1 MEKVKATIKTTIN
14 GKEDIQSFE
23 GTDAEV
29 QAKIDAAVI
38 ISVNK
43 KMPCNLQAFFILYF
57 YLILLP
63 FLRRSRSFG
72 GEDKTTH
79 ATLHRFY

>member
-29 QAKIDAAVI
+29 QAKIDAAEVI
-38 ISVNK
+38 
-43 KMPCNLQAFFILYF
+43 L
-57 YLILLP
+57 
-63 FLRRSRSFG
+63 
-72 GEDKTTH
+72 
-79 ATLHRFY
+79 